1 MRFHDTLFL
10 LWSAVVRVETDLS
23 RRGLPPR
30 LILTVHTQPLIQND
44 NLIMQII
51 GFYFLIVQIPNN
63 GVYVDFI
70 KNIRSQILKTQ
81 KSLSVSY
88 FLILPSKMLKLLVGH
103 LPEREVLQPC
113 CYLPCS

>member
-51 GFYFLIVQIPNN
+51 RFYFLIVQIPND

-88 FLILPSKMLKLLVGH
+88 FFNFTIKDAETSGW
-103 LPEREVLQPC
+103 
-113 CYLPCS
+113 SSA